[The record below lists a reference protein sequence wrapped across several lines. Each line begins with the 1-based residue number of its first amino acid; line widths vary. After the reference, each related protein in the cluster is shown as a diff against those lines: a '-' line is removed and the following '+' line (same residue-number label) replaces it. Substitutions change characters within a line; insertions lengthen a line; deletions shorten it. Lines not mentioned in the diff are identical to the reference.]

1 MSTLPLKLHPDSVEM
16 EEFIEELARETG
28 VSRSFLDDARAVI
41 ARAFTE
47 VPSERRPE
55 CLENIR
61 LTVRMQAETEAAVR
75 SSMASAQRL
84 IQAEERLL
92 TSLQELKEEAQAAKE
107 QAATA
112 ALSLFRLQK
121 PSLDMN

>member
-1 MSTLPLKLHPDSVEM
+1 MTTLPFKRNLNPSEIDD
-16 EEFIEELARETG
+16 FIEELAEETG
-28 VSRSFLDDARAVI
+28 VSRDFLDEAKAVI

-47 VPSERRPE
+47 VPPEYRPE

-75 SSMASAQRL
+75 HSIESAKRL
-84 IQAEERLL
+84 VQAEEMLVSKL
-92 TSLQELKEEAQAAKE
+92 HELRKEALAAKE
-107 QAATA
+107 QAAAA
-112 ALSLFRLQK
+112 ALGLFRLQK

>member
-1 MSTLPLKLHPDSVEM
+1 MTTLPSNWKPDATEI
-16 EEFIEELARETG
+16 EKFIEELAEETG
-28 VSRSFLDDARAVI
+28 VSRDFLDDARAVI

-47 VPSERRPE
+47 VPPERRPE

-75 SSMASAQRL
+75 SSMESAKRL
-84 IQAEERLL
+84 VQAEEHLL
-92 TSLQELKEEAQAAKE
+92 NKLQELKTEARAAKE

-112 ALSLFRLQK
+112 ALGLLRLQK